1 VSAVESA
8 QVAVFLAYAAPGGY
22 TLIDREVYLARCSQM
37 STAVEEF
44 VFGVGLTGDVE
55 SVAGEEPL

>member
-1 VSAVESA
+1 LHAVA
-8 QVAVFLAYAAPGGY
+8 K
-22 TLIDREVYLARCSQM
+22 M

-44 VFGVGLTGDVE
+44 VFDVGLTGDVE